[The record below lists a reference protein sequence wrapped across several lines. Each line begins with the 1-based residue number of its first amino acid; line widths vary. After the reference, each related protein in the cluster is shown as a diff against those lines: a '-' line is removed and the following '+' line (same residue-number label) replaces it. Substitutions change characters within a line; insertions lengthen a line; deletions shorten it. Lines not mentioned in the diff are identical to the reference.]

1 MTSRKPFTSTVATTL
16 RIAALTGA
24 LTIAAL
30 PQVAAAD
37 AIDSN
42 HPQAQAVEASGILSR
57 IEGFFATPS
66 ALLPTRPNAIN
77 PAARFRASW
86 TRLQA
91 YKSQESGGDE
101 IYLLYALLRKGSAQ
115 VIPSLSVASTGY
127 LSGLNTGD
135 IRTLNHAIMTDQA
148 LSGPLAISYVLVEAD
163 DSGTGN
169 ITSAARSAA
178 QTAFNQALTQGIGD
192 PCGLASRVS
201 QAMAGAVDNYDKW
214 LQDDDERIGSGFRWC
229 FSQGNLESMTPGFS
243 FNANS
248 RHTGNSGDY
257 RVDLQLRRTQ

>member
-1 MTSRKPFTSTVATTL
+1 MISRKPFTSTLAQSL

-24 LTIAAL
+24 LTVAAL
-30 PQVAAAD
+30 PQTAAAD
-37 AIDSN
+37 ARGDQQ
-42 HPQAQAVEASGILSR
+42 PQPQEVEEASFIDR
-57 IEGFFATPS
+57 FQGFFTAPS
-66 ALLPTRPNAIN
+66 MLLRDRPNAIN

-91 YKSQESGGDE
+91 YRAQESGGDE
-101 IYLLYALLRKGSAQ
+101 IYLLYALLRKGSNQ
-115 VIPSLSVASTGY
+115 VIPSLTVSSTGY

-135 IRTLNHAIMTDQA
+135 IRNLSHAIMSDQA

-169 ITSAARSAA
+169 ITSSARSAA
-178 QTAFNQALTQGIGD
+178 QAAFNKALTQGVGD
-192 PCGLASRVS
+192 PCGLASSVS
-201 QAMAGAVDNYDKW
+201 QAMAKAVDNYDKW
-214 LQDDDERIGSGFRWC
+214 LQDDDERIGGGFRWC
-229 FSQGNLESMTPGFS
+229 FSQANLESMTPGFS

-257 RVDLQLRRTQ
+257 RVDLQLRRNQ